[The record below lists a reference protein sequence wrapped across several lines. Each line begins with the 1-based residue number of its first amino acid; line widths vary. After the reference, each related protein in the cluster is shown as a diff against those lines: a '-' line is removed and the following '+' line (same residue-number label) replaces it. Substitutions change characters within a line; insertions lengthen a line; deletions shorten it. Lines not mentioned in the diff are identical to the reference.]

1 MSLYTGKTALIIGGT
16 HGIGLATAKLLLHHG
31 ATVLITGNRPEPI
44 AAAQA
49 ELSTLTSNSP
59 NTATI
64 IQFDITST
72 ASLTPLQTAVE
83 THLGGGG
90 GLGKEKS
97 IDLLFINSG
106 FAALLPTTATSEESF
121 DRILNTNTR
130 GPFFLAQRF
139 APAVKPGGSILFTTS
154 TSITTGIPGMAAYSA
169 SKAAIYSFVQTLAAE
184 MAHAARKEG
193 EGEGEEA
200 VRVNAIS
207 PGYVDT
213 PTLGVV
219 GISGEERRE
228 FVEVGK
234 KLTPMGRIARVE
246 EVARAVVFMGFEATF
261 STGSEF
267 LMDGGLRYLARE

>member
-1 MSLYTGKTALIIGGT
+1 MALYSGKTALIIGGT
-16 HGIGLATAKLLLHHG
+16 HGIGLATAKLILNLG
-31 ATVLITGNRPEPI
+31 ATILVTGNRPEPI
-44 AAAQA
+44 AAAQI
-49 ELSTLTSNSP
+49 ELSDITSNSH
-59 NTATI
+59 NRAAVV
-64 IQFDITST
+64 QFDITST
-72 ASLTPLQTAVE
+72 AALSTLQTAVE
-83 THLGGGG
+83 TNLGIG
-90 GLGKEKS
+90 KS
-97 IDLLFINSG
+97 IDLLFINAG
-106 FAALLPTTATSEESF
+106 FAALFPTAATSEESF

-139 APAVKPGGSILFTTS
+139 APSVKPGGSILFTTS

-184 MAHAARKEG
+184 MAHARK
-193 EGEGEEA
+193 EGEEA

-219 GISGEERRE
+219 GILGEERSQ

-234 KLTPMGRIARVE
+234 KLTPMGRIASVE
-246 EVARAVVFMGFEATF
+246 EVAKAAVFMGFEATF

-267 LMDGGLRYLARE
+267 LIDGGLRYLARE